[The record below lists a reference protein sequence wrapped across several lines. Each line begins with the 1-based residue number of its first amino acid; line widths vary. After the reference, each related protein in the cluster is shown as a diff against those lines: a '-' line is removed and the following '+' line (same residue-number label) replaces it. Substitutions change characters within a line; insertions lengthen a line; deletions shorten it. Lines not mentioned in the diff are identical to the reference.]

1 MKVAALGDNCIDLYS
16 NLDRYYCTGN
26 AVDFGVHMRRLGI
39 RTSLISVTGNDKYG
53 AQMRK
58 ELEAEGLDLSHFHTV
73 EGNTAISYM
82 ELIDKERVYG
92 DYVEGVMEHIAFSEE
107 DIRFAKEHDLVHT
120 AFWGNAQEHLEELKR
135 AQVKVSFD
143 YATEMNDP
151 LVDETIPYV
160 SYAFF
165 SYDRDDET
173 IRKFLQHIVNEGPEI
188 AVATFGEEGSLAWD
202 GKEFYKY
209 GIEKSNLVN
218 TIGAGDS
225 FIAGFMSGI
234 LEGFTIP
241 ECQARGARVAA
252 EVVGVFGPWPERE
265 GQHEK
270 DGD

>member
-1 MKVAALGDNCIDLYS
+1 M
-16 NLDRYYCTGN
+16 
-26 AVDFGVHMRRLGI
+26 
-39 RTSLISVTGNDKYG
+39 
-53 AQMRK
+53 
-58 ELEAEGLDLSHFHTV
+58 
-73 EGNTAISYM
+73 
-82 ELIDKERVYG
+82 
-92 DYVEGVMEHIAFSEE
+92 
-107 DIRFAKEHDLVHT
+107 
-120 AFWGNAQEHLEELKR
+120 
-135 AQVKVSFD
+135 
-143 YATEMNDP
+143 
-151 LVDETIPYV
+151 
-160 SYAFF
+160 
-165 SYDRDDET
+165 
-173 IRKFLQHIVNEGPEI
+173 QHKVNEGPEI